1 MRPWAERLCNVIWPT
16 TRCVI
21 CGGASEKLYPGLCP
35 SCLERMVRHR
45 EESLFC
51 PRCGTFYG
59 NSFRACPHCYFDRP
73 RYLKNGIF
81 CALPYDE
88 DSRILVKKLKYD
100 NRRDLAEAM
109 VKLFFRYSG
118 VDHDFD
124 MVTSVPLHKTRLR
137 QRGYNQSEELARRI
151 AADMELPYMPLLQRT
166 RETPSQTRL
175 TLSQRRKN
183 PIGAFSV
190 LPDAVVEGKRILL
203 IDDVVTTG
211 ATALE
216 CVTVLR
222 AKGAKRVAI
231 GGICAG
237 RSREGY
243 SSSNV

>member
-1 MRPWAERLCNVIWPT
+1 MLFGRRPGARLKGMVFIMFAWWNDLSMVQQVFYI
-16 TRCVI
+16 I
-21 CGGASEKLYPGLCP
+21 AIP
-35 SCLERMVRHR
+35 STL
-45 EESLFC
+45 
-51 PRCGTFYG
+51 
-59 NSFRACPHCYFDRP
+59 
-73 RYLKNGIF
+73 
-81 CALPYDE
+81 
-88 DSRILVKKLKYD
+88 ILLIQTVL
-100 NRRDLAEAM
+100 
-109 VKLFFRYSG
+109 LFFGLGHDSETDVDHDVDTD